1 MIYLRYEGPC
11 RKFLKKTRKKK
22 QQQQKTRK
30 NKQTKNRLYL
40 IIRFEK

>member
-11 RKFLKKTRKKK
+11 RKFLKKPEKKNNNNKK
-22 QQQQKTRK
+22 QEK

-40 IIRFEK
+40 IIPI